1 MPFGIKPAVEEY
13 QQDVLTGL
21 AGIAVIAEDI
31 LEYRHGD
38 SMVEAVADHVLAM
51 VAKLTMSKF
60 QSSAV
65 GPFLDFH
72 FCTWV
77 LLDPVGSQKCPPGNP
92 LLVHQFMEIGAD
104 QQVAAQHRVP
114 SSLDPL
120 YGVVRRYLDV
130 VQQNPFP
137 TELLRMALNEPS
149 SVRTSQVVRYQ
160 AGYLVCALIAAL
172 FFVAVPATGLCFC
185 CSRHRRRCGGRLK
198 ADRRSLACRRNLLA
212 SCLSLATAIL
222 LAGVICAFIANQR
235 VTEQMEP
242 GARAVPATL
251 RTLRKNIGSIPQGV
265 QSVVDQFVV
274 PRQQII
280 GDLNNVSRSIGLT
293 IHSLL
298 KEQVYSVLEAIQGR
312 AQDLQNSLHHLQI
325 LNKTVRTLTHFQDE
339 LGLALRDRKESTV
352 SLLDSPRCTSCARAL
367 GKAQSLEPGADYRRV
382 PSVEQVLKT
391 LSGLPKAN
399 FPDLIDKGNSTFNSM
414 PDLAVVKMA
423 QVVQELKD
431 EVNKVSEKVQYI
443 ADSFPVSDYTQPLND
458 ALMHAENKSR
468 PYLQEVKHYEKYR
481 WIVGIV
487 LCSVVL
493 LVVACNLLGLSLG
506 ACGLA
511 MREDPSDYESRG
523 EAGAKLLLVGIGFS
537 FLFSWLLILLVFAT
551 FLVGGNVQ
559 TLLCKNWANQEIYKF
574 IDTPGNL
581 PPSMNLTQLLSL
593 KRNLNLTSAYQVCKK
608 GTGLWDILQ
617 LRDAYNLEDHLH
629 LSQYTRDF
637 QKHLNNFNLQFEE
650 IHFLDGAGRRDL
662 ETFQQSGIDQ
672 LDYPMFQAEMQ
683 NPVVRTSL
691 EDLARDLEGLR
702 KIQNNITI
710 AGRLANESQA
720 LWKIQNGTVLTQ
732 EALVVKLNESVQFLS
747 AMAPHLQPLLKRT
760 MAEIALVET
769 MLPGQVQRL
778 LRHEISCFTRKE
790 LGYFSQYLNWVRRT
804 LTEDVASCQPLA
816 TALDNGRVIL
826 CDRIAEPWNAFWFSL
841 GCCTL
846 FLIPS
851 IIFAIKLTKHFRPI
865 RNRLISTASEET
877 YPFHIPRV
885 TALKL

>member
-1 MPFGIKPAVEEY
+1 MQAPQPRGVQGSASALP
-13 QQDVLTGL
+13 LHMSL
-21 AGIAVIAEDI
+21 A
-31 LEYRHGD
+31 
-38 SMVEAVADHVLAM
+38 LA
-51 VAKLTMSKF
+51 
-60 QSSAV
+60 
-65 GPFLDFH
+65 
-72 FCTWV
+72 WV
-77 LLDPVGSQKCPPGNP
+77 LLDPVRSQQCPPGNP

-104 QQVAAQHRVP
+104 QRVPAQHRVP

-137 TELLRMALNEPS
+137 TGPCLLP
-149 SVRTSQVVRYQ
+149 QVVRYQ
-160 AGYLVCALIAAL
+160 AGYVVCAMIAVL

-185 CSRHRRRCGGRLK
+185 CCRCRRRCGGRIK
-198 ADRRSLACRRNLLA
+198 ADRRSLTCQRNLLTF
-212 SCLSLATAIL
+212 CLSLTTAIL

-235 VTEQMEP
+235 VKEQMEP

-251 RTLRKNIGSIPQGV
+251 HTLRKNIGSIPQ
-265 QSVVDQFVV
+265 
-274 PRQQII
+274 
-280 GDLNNVSRSIGLT
+280 VSRSCLPCWLSAHGARRENNSCAGISG
-293 IHSLL
+293 
-298 KEQVYSVLEAIQGR
+298 Y
-312 AQDLQNSLHHLQI
+312 LQNSLNHLQI

-339 LGLALRDRKESTV
+339 LSLALRDRKESAV

-367 GKAQSLEPGADYRRV
+367 GKAQSLELGADYSRV

-399 FPDLIDKGNSTFNSM
+399 FPDLIDQVSAGFPLRPPYVSHSH
-414 PDLAVVKMA
+414 LAD
-423 QVVQELKD
+423 LKD
-431 EVNKVSEKVQYI
+431 EVNKISEKVQSI

-458 ALMHAENKSR
+458 ALMQAENKSR

-523 EAGAKLLLVGIGFS
+523 EAGAKFLLVGVGFS

-559 TLLCKNWANQEIYKF
+559 TLVCKNWANQEIYKVGPCF
-574 IDTPGNL
+574 LGVPSLASCAVSSPDGRTSSGWAVLTRQSCLPGPAPVGLVVMAL
-581 PPSMNLTQLLSL
+581 PCT
-593 KRNLNLTSAYQVCKK
+593 
-608 GTGLWDILQ
+608 
-617 LRDAYNLEDHLH
+617 
-629 LSQYTRDF
+629 QYTRDF
-637 QKHLNNFNLQFEE
+637 QKRLDNFNLHFEE

-662 ETFQQSGIDQ
+662 ETFRQSGIDQ
-672 LDYPMFQAEMQ
+672 LDYPTFQAE
-683 NPVVRTSL
+683 VRGAGAGGRPLHLHPPQQSWLPLSHLRPAQHLPRPALRRTQPRECSRAGQQRQRSADRVAEHNWVCDCVSL
-691 EDLARDLEGLR
+691 HPGHCLD
-702 KIQNNITI
+702 N
-710 AGRLANESQA
+710 S
-720 LWKIQNGTVLTQ
+720 
-732 EALVVKLNESVQFLS
+732 LS
-747 AMAPHLQPLLKRT
+747 PLL
-760 MAEIALVET
+760 L
-769 MLPGQVQRL
+769 Q
-778 LRHEISCFTRKE
+778 
-790 LGYFSQYLNWVRRT
+790 

-841 GCCTL
+841 GCCTF

>member
-1 MPFGIKPAVEEY
+1 MS
-13 QQDVLTGL
+13 L
-21 AGIAVIAEDI
+21 A
-31 LEYRHGD
+31 L
-38 SMVEAVADHVLAM
+38 
-51 VAKLTMSKF
+51 
-60 QSSAV
+60 
-65 GPFLDFH
+65 
-72 FCTWV
+72 TWV
-77 LLDPVGSQKCPPGNP
+77 LLDPVRSQQCPPGNP

-104 QQVAAQHRVP
+104 QRVPAQHRVP

-137 TELLRMALNEPS
+137 AGIGTPGPGLNHKRQLLRKRRLCHAGCISHLLKRGSFLLRWAQNPPLPAERAARPPGSSKAGALM
-149 SVRTSQVVRYQ
+149 Q
-160 AGYLVCALIAAL
+160 G
-172 FFVAVPATGLCFC
+172 
-185 CSRHRRRCGGRLK
+185 
-198 ADRRSLACRRNLLA
+198 DRR
-212 SCLSLATAIL
+212 
-222 LAGVICAFIANQR
+222 
-235 VTEQMEP
+235 
-242 GARAVPATL
+242 
-251 RTLRKNIGSIPQGV
+251 GV
-265 QSVVDQFVV
+265 QSVVEQFAV

-298 KEQVYSVLEAIQGR
+298 KEQVYSVLEGIQGR
-312 AQDLQNSLHHLQI
+312 AQDLQTSLHHLQI

-339 LGLALRDRKESTV
+339 LGLALRDRKESAV

-367 GKAQSLEPGADYRRV
+367 GKAQSLEPGADYSRV

-399 FPDLIDKGNSTFNSM
+399 FPDLIDQGNSTFNSM
-414 PDLAVVKMA
+414 PDLAVAKMA
-423 QVVQELKD
+423 QVVQDLKD
-431 EVNKVSEKVQYI
+431 EVNKVSEKVQSI

-458 ALMHAENKSR
+458 ALMQAENKSR

-481 WIVGIV
+481 WVVGIV

-523 EAGAKLLLVGIGFS
+523 EAGAKFLLVGVGFS

-559 TLLCKNWANQEIYKF
+559 TLVCKNWANQEIYKF

-593 KRNLNLTSAYQVCKK
+593 KRNLNLTSAYQECKK
-608 GTGLWDILQ
+608 GAGLWDVLQ

-637 QKHLNNFNLQFEE
+637 QKRLDNFNLHFEE

-662 ETFQQSGIDQ
+662 ETFRQSGIDQ
-672 LDYPMFQAEMQ
+672 LDYPTFQAEMQ

-720 LWKIQNGTVLTQ
+720 LWKIQNATVLTQ

-769 MLPGQVQRL
+769 MLPVQAQRL
-778 LRHEISCFTRKE
+778 LRHEIGCFTRKE

-804 LTEDVASCQPLA
+804 MTEDVASCQPLV

-841 GCCTL
+841 GCCTF
-846 FLIPS
+846 FLVPS